1 MPQCFQLLRDGKAIP
16 LSSIDEEM
24 CRHFDVTPDPGCY
37 FSLWYDVIG
46 YQLATGNSWDEIRKL
61 LEKDYAD
68 LPILVQISDWLQANF
83 EVRSWYELPGHPQ
96 DL

>member
-1 MPQCFQLLRDGKAIP
+1 MPQCFQLLRDGKAVP

-24 CRHFDVTPDPGCY
+24 CRHFDVTPDPVRY